1 MRTRPSIL
9 AAAVASAVVASAAT
23 ASAAPC
29 NTLLAGTSRYCS
41 QEGRWGNGDFNA
53 SYSIWLGFST
63 KDDVVST
70 SPPIVQPALESA
82 FPDDFINLGG
92 QLDAYVTVFGRE
104 ENVVHAHALARR
116 ASGAISS
123 SYRLDVLGV
132 VLATGSLSST
142 LSLQYNRTFFQQSKT
157 YAFGLI
163 PVTVHGAAHGA
174 LGLDVSANLS
184 QSAFALTGTP
194 YARAY
199 VTASVGV
206 GASCISAG
214 VEGSLTAV
222 KAETPIHG
230 KLSFPS
236 ASRVDYGITGDLE
249 LSTLDGEIGLYGEVC
264 GVGADLPIFSWDGR
278 ELASIRFLDSKGT
291 LSL

>member
-9 AAAVASAVVASAAT
+9 AVVASAVVAAAP
-23 ASAAPC
+23 ASAAADTC
-29 NTLLAGTSRYCS
+29 NPLLAGTSRYCS

-53 SYSIWLGFST
+53 SYAMWLGFST

-70 SPPIVQPALESA
+70 SPPIVQPALQSA
-82 FPDDFINLGG
+82 LPDDFINLGG

-123 SYRLDVLGV
+123 SYRLDVLGI

-142 LSLQYNRTFFQQSKT
+142 LSLQYNRTFFQQSRT
-157 YAFGLI
+157 YPIGLV
-163 PVTVHGAAHGA
+163 PVTVQGAAHGA
-174 LGLDVSANLS
+174 LGLEVSANLS

-199 VTASVGV
+199 VTASVSV

-222 KAETPIHG
+222 KAETPIHS

-236 ASRVDYGITGDLE
+236 AGRVDYGITGDLE

-264 GVGADLPIFSWDGR
+264 GVGADVPIFSWDGR